1 MLVACVLF
9 LNVIG
14 ISLFLIERWSIGSR
28 DYNGCAVYLPT
39 MKDKLSELTA
49 IGITLDKEL
58 KLALIYNDITE
69 RFRYHVVFIEQ
80 QDLDFDKLSARLVEE
95 AERYLTSPE
104 SGIAGGTVGVMAKRG
119 KSRIAP
125 AMKCFYCG

>member
-1 MLVACVLF
+1 
-9 LNVIG
+9 
-14 ISLFLIERWSIGSR
+14 
-28 DYNGCAVYLPT
+28 
-39 MKDKLSELTA
+39 MKDQLSELTA

-80 QDLDFDKLSARLVEE
+80 QDLGFDKLSARLVEE